1 VRQASCE
8 AIHRAV
14 TTRGEDPTGYGLK
27 ADQPN
32 LRQRICDVVEIAYDR
47 SLERLLLREI
57 DKHGYIAGGWSAR
70 WPTAA
75 RFTERS
81 HSAPPEMRRESVDP
95 TAPLRALVGPV
106 QPPKNDAHKKDR
118 TA

>member
-14 TTRGEDPTGYGLK
+14 TTRGEDLTGYGLK
-27 ADQPN
+27 ADHPD
-32 LRQRICDVVEIAYDR
+32 LKQRICDVVEMAHER
-47 SLERLLLREI
+47 SMERLLLREI
-57 DKHGYIAGGWSAR
+57 DRHGYISGGWSAR

-106 QPPKNDAHKKDR
+106 QPPEHGSDKKDR